1 MLYTL
6 NPKMA
11 VENFKNG
18 KLFTDVVTRESFFM
32 EDEIYHIIQP
42 ASERY
47 VTIHELYNE
56 SYPFEEFEAFIEE
69 LLLHGILI
77 NDSAP
82 VE

>member
-1 MLYTL
+1 MYTL

-56 SYPFEEFEAFIEE
+56 SYPFDEFEAFIEE

>member
-11 VENFKNG
+11 VENFKSG

>member
-1 MLYTL
+1 MYKF
-6 NPKMA
+6 NPKMVVA
-11 VENFKNG
+11 NFKNG

-47 VTIHELYNE
+47 VTIHELYHD
-56 SYPFEEFEAFIEE
+56 SYPFEEFEAFLEE
-69 LLLHGILI
+69 LLVNGILI
-77 NDSAP
+77 NHSAP